1 MSLAFSR
8 SAFPRGWVAVLL
20 FATAPVS
27 QTTARAQTE
36 MMPLPLQQH
45 VHHAHGDSVVDKN
58 THHHTAPE
66 KTKQSSPIKTPR
78 ETAPHKTQPATAPVT
93 SGFDYSCGHNI
104 SHDCNRYLPTCEGIS
119 RTSLHRFCRSCFA
132 QCGTASGK
140 DIRRRFRKSPPT
152 FISSLRDGS
161 VAWGILCAEKT
172 LRTLHV
178 SSVPHDS
185 QAKRQLSL
193 ARSSF
198 VSTPPFR
205 SKYFALRSA
214 LS

>member
-45 VHHAHGDSVVDKN
+45 VHHAHGDSVVDKK

-66 KTKQSSPIKTPR
+66 KTKQSSPTKTPR
-78 ETAPHKTQPATAPVT
+78 ENAPHKTQPATAPVT
-93 SGFDYSCGHNI
+93 SSSVTAAGTTSPTTSTITYRHVRDFAYKSTPV
-104 SHDCNRYLPTCEGIS
+104 LPIVLRAMRHCKWKK
-119 RTSLHRFCRSCFA
+119 TSA
-132 QCGTASGK
+132 AA
-140 DIRRRFRKSPPT
+140 FRKSPPT

-193 ARSSF
+193 ARSSL

>member
-8 SAFPRGWVAVLL
+8 SAFPCGWVAVLL

-45 VHHAHGDSVVDKN
+45 VHHAHGDSVEDKK
-58 THHHTAPE
+58 THHHTTPE
-66 KTKQSSPIKTPR
+66 KTKQSSPTKTPR

-93 SGFDYSCGHNI
+93 SSSVTAAGTTSPTTATVTYRHVQGFRVQVYTGFAD
-104 SHDCNRYLPTCEGIS
+104 RAS
-119 RTSLHRFCRSCFA
+119 RNAAL
-132 QCGTASGK
+132 QVEK
-140 DIRRRFRKSPPT
+140 DIRRRFPEIST
-152 FISSLRDGS
+152 YVHFIAPRWICRVGNF
-161 VAWGILCAEKT
+161 V
-172 LRTLHV
+172 RTLHV

>member
-1 MSLAFSR
+1 M
-8 SAFPRGWVAVLL
+8 PM
-20 FATAPVS
+20 ATPLWTKRRIITLHRRRQNS
-27 QTTARAQTE
+27 
-36 MMPLPLQQH
+36 PLPQKLLEKMRLIKHNRPLHPSRRVRLQLRALH
-45 VHHAHGDSVVDKN
+45 L
-58 THHHTAPE
+58 
-66 KTKQSSPIKTPR
+66 PR
-78 ETAPHKTQPATAPVT
+78 LQP
-93 SGFDYSCGHNI
+93 
-104 SHDCNRYLPTCEGIS
+104 LPTDML
-119 RTSLHRFCRSCFA
+119 RDFA
-132 QCGTASGK
+132 CKSTPVLPIVLRAMRHCK
-140 DIRRRFRKSPPT
+140 WKKTFAAAFRKSPPT

-178 SSVPHDS
+178 SSAPHDS

-205 SKYFALRSA
+205 SKYFALLSA